1 MKRILSIISAGL
13 VLIAAASCDK
23 DEKATFDAS
32 AATAPTLVSYNVTGD
47 AVSANYTAGAFN
59 MGFNEK
65 LSPNHTL
72 ALISVE
78 GTPVSTVLSSSDKD
92 GVLSVTV
99 ETLSKALIAL
109 GYEENTRV
117 SIEIA
122 VRSTMQ
128 DISKDNGVNGYVD
141 SESRISIADYEIV
154 LPAGDPY
161 QSYTET
167 SAWGLTGSISSQS
180 ISWDGDVVM
189 YTNGT
194 LHVAKAVKLKAGEEV
209 KFRRDGGWDVNFGYA
224 SGVSSYELGVEFSLG
239 SGGDNIK
246 IAEDGVYDLILNPDA
261 GTARIIA
268 SVVPVPYADYTET
281 SAWGLIGTISSQSI
295 SWDGDVVMYTNGTLH
310 VAKAVEL
317 KAGEEVKFR
326 RDGGWDVNF
335 GYASGVS
342 SYELGVEFSLGSGGD
357 NIKIAEDGVYDLI
370 LNPDAG
376 TAKIINTIVS

>member
-194 LHVAKAVKLKAGEEV
+194 LHVAKAVELKAGEEV

>member
-13 VLIAAASCDK
+13 VLFAAASCDK

-32 AATAPTLVSYNVTGD
+32 AASAPILVSYNVTGD

-65 LSPNHTL
+65 ISPNHTL
-72 ALISVE
+72 ALISVD
-78 GTPVSTVLSSSDKD
+78 GIPVSAVLSSSDKD
-92 GVLSVTV
+92 GVLSVTA

-109 GYEENTRV
+109 GYEEGSRV
-117 SIEIA
+117 SIEIV
-122 VRSTMQ
+122 VRATMQ

-141 SESRISIADYEIV
+141 SENRISITGYEIV
-154 LPAGDPY
+154 LQAGDPY
-161 QSYTET
+161 QGYTE
-167 SAWGLTGSISSQS
+167 I
-180 ISWDGDVVM
+180 
-189 YTNGT
+189 
-194 LHVAKAVKLKAGEEV
+194 
-209 KFRRDGGWDVNFGYA
+209 
-224 SGVSSYELGVEFSLG
+224 
-239 SGGDNIK
+239 
-246 IAEDGVYDLILNPDA
+246 
-261 GTARIIA
+261 
-268 SVVPVPYADYTET
+268 
-281 SAWGLIGTISSQSI
+281 SAWGLIGTISSQNI
-295 SWDGDVVMYTNGTLH
+295 SWNGDVVMYTNGTLH

-370 LNPDAG
+370 LDPEKG
-376 TAKIINTIVS
+376 TAKIINTIIS

>member
-1 MKRILSIISAGL
+1 MLF
-13 VLIAAASCDK
+13 AAASCDK

-32 AATAPTLVSYNVTGD
+32 AASAPILVSYNVTGD

-65 LSPNHTL
+65 ISPNHTL
-72 ALISVE
+72 ALISVD
-78 GTPVSTVLSSSDKD
+78 GIPVSAVLSSSDKD
-92 GVLSVTV
+92 GVLSVTA

-109 GYEENTRV
+109 GYEEGSRV
-117 SIEIA
+117 SIEIV
-122 VRSTMQ
+122 VRATMQ

-141 SESRISIADYEIV
+141 SENRISITGYEIV
-154 LPAGDPY
+154 LQAGDPY
-161 QSYTET
+161 QGYTEI
-167 SAWGLTGSISSQS
+167 SAWGLIGTISSQN
-180 ISWDGDVVM
+180 ISWNGDVVM

-194 LHVAKAVKLKAGEEV
+194 LHVAKGVELKAGEEV

-246 IAEDGVYDLILNPDA
+246 IAEDGVYDLILNPEA
-261 GTARIIA
+261 GTARIII

-281 SAWGLIGTISSQSI
+281 SAWGLIGTISSQDI

-370 LNPDAG
+370 LDPEKG
-376 TAKIINTIVS
+376 TAKIINTIIS